1 MKMCKAVKK
10 KNPKAP
16 VNVCVKI
23 KNTKTNRIKIVQLND
38 INQIIKGWKET
49 ISIQIC
55 LSI

>member
-1 MKMCKAVKK
+1 MCKAVKK

-38 INQIIKGWKET
+38 INQIIKG
-49 ISIQIC
+49 
-55 LSI
+55 